1 MDKFNLYVEKVE
13 EDLKDKKFEEFL
25 HKRKDGAKKI
35 AHQARSKGGVSVL
48 TAIHF
53 EAKEKPYAMSL
64 KYANDEKKATFYRK
78 KAKEVY
84 DKLSNLESLSQK
96 EFQALMGELE
106 VWGEVYIKTIKP
118 ASIKI

>member
-1 MDKFNLYVEKVE
+1 MDKFNQYVEQVE

-35 AHQARSKGGVSVL
+35 AGQARTKGGVSIL

-53 EAKEKPYAMSL
+53 DAKEKPYAMSL
-64 KYANDEKKATFYRK
+64 KYANDKKKALFYKK

-84 DKLSNLESLSQK
+84 DRLSNLDSLSQRD
-96 EFQALMGELE
+96 FQALMGELE
-106 VWGEVYIKTIKP
+106 VWGEVYIKTVKP
-118 ASIKI
+118 TSVKV